1 MNFCWSFWTLF
12 TFMGSNTM
20 RFWDSIFGNSN
31 SSNSGKTE
39 NSEKEGKTGGSR
51 GLFEPKKSKSN
62 LTNRQL
68 QMEQFEVREM
78 LSIGGPQ
85 LNTIFV
91 NQDENQAID
100 LKSTMNIAPTSLL
113 FRFSEGQ
120 QIDPN
125 TLLTGIEVYRAGTAG
140 TKMLVPI
147 GSVELGDFSNEVIVR
162 FAENLP
168 NDMYTISLIGGDT
181 NSLSLKNRD
190 GKAFYN
196 PDGPDYDLQE
206 VKFELQLGAQ
216 VTAVVPQP
224 VVRNTSGGLE
234 QQSNVIEVYFT
245 PETVLKNAGDPKFY
259 QLILTQNTLNPGDDV
274 VVVPTRIVY
283 EPGAVVDGKVVNR
296 AKLYFEK
303 DDKGTAI
310 TNLSALGTGSF
321 RLRIGEEYIA
331 TNTQILD
338 LTGQNEQIGDTFHT
352 AYSVDLNLFNTSLL
366 GPQSLIIQS
375 EIERQYDPTE
385 YPGANDNPGHRS
397 LPNFFGLETENH
409 FFGGESVMGYNRDVY
424 DGPSIIYY
432 NFQYILGSVLDS
444 KGNPTAAK
452 YYNNITETQKNLARQ
467 ALDMYSRYLGIQFI
481 ETADQG
487 FTIAMGDMAWLGP
500 GRDAEGVD
508 THRYVFDD
516 GTWRYKLIGEYD
528 PSLLMSDYDPA
539 TFSSSIVLDQNY
551 TWGPDVYG
559 GNWFQTV
566 VRGIG
571 FGIGLGYAADLM
583 PGTDM
588 RFGVTPAQD
597 GNGYNMY
604 TEKVYPGLE
613 DLIHGQY
620 LFRPDSIDVDMY
632 KFQLEKGGTL
642 SAEILAERA
651 TAASQLDA
659 TIALYRQVTKHTP
672 DGQAYTSYEL
682 VSRNDDYFS
691 NDSFLEMYLEAG
703 TYFIG
708 VSSSGNDQY
717 DPQRTGTGEG
727 GKTVGTYELRLNF
740 SPSGTD
746 RLAPETFKD
755 ETNGFLAGKDTSVKF
770 DGNQDGVPGG
780 TYNYWFNVQGS
791 TPQPAQNN
799 NASNLNTINRV
810 LYVDNSGR
818 QYNTDGTPK
827 SIDPNKLRL
836 ASEVGDGT
844 IANPFVTIEIALE
857 FAAKAQQLLEAGGYK
872 DSSVIVRIIGNDLT
886 KVTKDTDIKAYEIG
900 KNPNNSANLT
910 DGAKFDV
917 PKGVSVVIDAG
928 VVIKMNG
935 ANIMV
940 GSSDQ
945 NIDRSGG
952 SIQLLGTPV
961 HSVRITS
968 YLDQSIGKK
977 TNPQKTEGTPG
988 NWGGIVIR
996 NDLDYEF
1003 IENYN
1008 PANGRTPR
1016 EVLETQGIFLNY
1028 ISNADI
1034 RYGGGTISTTDRT
1047 IYDPIH
1053 LVDARPTITF
1063 STIQYSA
1070 HAAISASP
1078 KSFEET
1084 RFQSWDHLNPYTL
1097 DYERIGLHVHGNIV
1111 TLNSMNG
1118 LLVQVQTQVGKPI
1131 QKIEVA
1137 ARFDDTDIVHI
1148 LSENLILAGQPGG
1161 NYLSAPT
1168 ATGLYYN
1175 QITQRVA
1182 IDVRLGTVK
1191 DPTRPQDGDY
1201 ITLVDGETSVTFEY
1215 NHVDYDYVTNPNRVV
1230 KGRVAIDIYSYDT
1243 PAEIARKT
1251 VLAINAVNSNQEV
1264 YEKIGAT
1271 NYAKYL
1277 LANQKLTPNQ
1287 FKITAEQDGSG
1298 FYLKSTGLWLEMD
1311 GMCSGTAPTV
1321 GGLTFN
1327 QNNNQMLVDVG
1338 STQSP
1343 TRPGD
1348 GDFFT
1353 LLYGDIVSV
1362 TFEYQYVDASG
1373 QRIVPNNPNR
1383 KEFADRVVIGILAT
1397 DSAEEVARKTALA
1410 INNVYRSTQYPLFA
1424 VRAEYAGKGFILK
1437 TDGLPVFT
1445 DGVKDG
1451 TVTTTTGLTF
1461 NPVDNVIHIDY
1472 SLSNQVRPKD
1482 GDFFSIEYAGTTYT
1496 FEYNWTNLTGNGWGV
1511 RPGNIAINING
1522 ATALAADIATAT
1534 RRVIN
1539 QRIYRSDNNNLRAEG
1554 IGAEIRLISP
1564 SLPFAIEGIRGQLL
1578 NGEVNI
1584 TNPGGV
1590 AGMIKSRTNGSL
1602 VVDPGIVTKSN
1613 NARIELEMGTQLLA
1627 EGTVDQP
1634 IIFTSLYDTRFGAG
1648 GTFKTSSKSD
1658 GTAVGVL
1665 QPGNWAGII
1674 QLPDSHLSIDHA
1686 VLAYAGGSSVIEG
1699 LSARFNPVEIHEADS
1714 RLAHTRF
1721 EFNAG
1726 NTAGTRT
1733 GRGSI
1738 TPAVIYVH
1746 GSQPIIL
1753 SNSFFT
1759 NLYSDIPTNTPA
1771 SQWIPKNDAANGLTV
1786 VSINSNALNAK
1797 AQKDSGRSTAGV
1809 ARNTQYDDNYGPLVR
1824 ENRLSNNTINGMV
1837 VRGEVLT
1844 TESVWDDTDI
1854 AHVLFTEIIVPNF
1867 HHEGGLRLMSDR
1879 ANSLIIKLL
1888 GANAGF
1894 TASGTPLEI
1903 EDRIGGAIQIVGVPN
1918 YPVVFTSLKD
1928 DSVGTGLD
1936 IRGQVQ
1942 YDTNNTYRYDATLK
1956 KWVDPSVAMPGDWRS
1971 IKLAQYSNDRNVL
1984 VVKKFERSNDEK
1996 DSNGTTSSAQYLGYL
2011 APNMKSGDDVQRLGF
2026 TVYGSIR
2033 QSAPNEADVYKF
2045 SADAGTEI
2053 WVDIDRTGRWFDT
2066 IIEILD
2072 QNGNIVAS
2080 SDNSFY
2086 EGIDNYGNYI
2096 NRVYDKYGN
2105 AQDSG
2110 TTSGFSGANN
2120 AFSMNKDAWNRSQT
2134 GIAGVSRNVLNET
2147 ARDTNRLEFDET
2159 DGIGY
2164 NDLYSTN
2171 TRDAGLRF
2179 VTAGPGTKDYFVR
2192 VRSVLSISWANS
2204 LTPPDGVSQGDQGK
2218 SFFIMDDNKTN
2229 PQKIEYILDFTKTWE
2244 ESSAVRGTSAGET
2257 HKVTIG
2263 LKDIDPNFGDTYASR
2278 IVAAINKFSKTANEY
2293 LNVAADL
2300 VSSRLNDPNPII
2312 RIDGTGLFF
2321 NPGQTPL
2328 VLQESSSGTYELQ
2341 VRLQEQNEIAG
2352 SQISYAD
2359 IRYATNG
2366 IEAYGF
2372 PQHSPITGEVQF
2384 RDKVDI
2390 LGMEVS
2396 YMGNLLQSNQGA
2408 LSAAGYIQ
2416 SLSDVNW
2423 YAFNMTP
2430 TGLSEYYG
2438 YSFLWPA
2445 IFDIDYA
2452 DGLTRPDLSIW
2463 VFDRVGS
2470 LIYMGTDSNVAD
2482 DRPGPNTDINI
2493 SKLGSGT
2500 VGPNDPFI
2508 GPALLGDA
2516 VLANYLP
2523 EGTQTAPVGTYFV
2536 AVTSKYVIPYAMSSF
2551 LTASPYNSSTRIEP
2565 IDTITRV
2572 VDEGV
2577 QSGQDLRY
2585 NNGRGQT
2592 SDRENFEEGQ
2602 RLVLTPDE
2610 FHLGDVVLY
2619 VTMDDP
2625 GTAES
2630 KIYMINPSTGAVQT
2644 VANTGQSARTWD
2656 VTMVGYDISMAYDS
2670 RLLTTLTRLNHLYL
2684 VDVNTGNYTSS
2695 DWTGNETL
2703 IRAHWWGLNGIEPVS
2718 DEVGTATSLRVQ
2730 AIASSAPGDF
2740 IRDWNSVT
2748 GPYIS
2753 DWAYTLVIGSMSYG
2767 TLRNDPETTSIPQ
2780 TYTSDE
2786 NVLYLLDPYGKAVGI
2801 TEYGLANWNYGA
2813 RSTKRPLSNYIPV
2826 ATFNNRDT
2834 VKYDREYYYVDPEN
2848 PVYRNPANPG
2858 GYAWDPETE
2867 EWSTERTD
2875 DATGYIYDFFPVTVP
2890 NQFQN
2895 VGEIITG
2902 MTFDSDGGSLYV
2914 GTDRGGI
2921 YRVKG
2926 WSSNPGGFPDA
2937 GKSYGYMPLGPV
2949 GEAEEVIITTAGTW
2963 FENYTY
2969 VDAKTGERIT
2979 VTGSGG
2985 PSLEFVGYLLDDAG
2999 NPLIVSGLDLGP
3011 QTVENAAYKQTV
3023 FATVTNSGSG
3033 ASQIV
3038 AFDPKK
3044 LDARDL
3050 RGLPVSTA
3058 GPNAR
3063 PTFLEPIFYNGTKAV
3078 TIPGAI
3084 TGLTFSKVDYNLWHR
3099 TQVDSDVMPPTHS
3112 TVRPIGEY
3120 GTAGEAQQV
3129 YASLT
3134 DTEYLPGNGSSWYF
3148 GLEGSDAGIIDAQP
3162 NANWMTSDINQFG
3175 PGRSGYSPAA
3185 NIDPSDPWIKP
3196 GPSATGGS
3204 RIGSYDMPGGAYG
3217 SLTSNA
3223 FDLTDYCAED
3233 KPMVYFSY
3241 KMDGDESNALN
3252 NALQYGDDTI
3262 MVYVTAD
3269 GYNWERVSASS
3280 YDLVSHPSNPTD
3292 PTNYATLA
3300 GDNRWRQARID
3311 LSRYAGKTDVKVKF
3325 VFSTAGGQVGLGQIN
3340 QAGTLFTAVP
3350 ASRLFDT
3357 RGQVVSDTKPVIL
3370 PDGSHE
3376 DYFPSV
3382 GVTGL
3387 NQQHPNLQSDSA
3399 FVLGGYNNLL
3409 VPFTSLATPEGLAST
3424 VTYRYAQGFSMF
3436 VPSSP
3441 GAQNRGSLTD
3451 SIRIESSQGYVVTIS
3466 YSDLVNGDLNTLRSL
3481 STEEFMG
3488 RLIDE
3493 INRRF
3498 ATLPAS
3504 EQVTAA
3510 RYTVYGGAVS
3520 KLNPYYGQ
3528 EIYFENVKSIST
3540 TNVNLMITGSGSSGT
3555 TSANI
3560 TDDNILQRLSQM
3572 SVNELLN
3579 WLNANSS
3586 KTASVDRLNAYVP
3599 VPIRG
3604 DMTAEEVAAS
3614 VTFMVNLTMND
3625 DLKAYL
3631 ATYPS
3636 ANTGSGW
3643 KALDQFYGFGYT
3655 TYHGDYVPGTLYN
3668 MQFGTWAKD
3677 QWGEIDPRMLTTLY
3691 GTDRVLNEQG
3701 QPLELFGLTRNGDN
3715 GDDGTIRIQV
3725 DGERVY
3731 YNTAGTVV
3739 HHVGPN
3745 PFDPADPST
3754 YTAEYRGTVLSH
3766 IFVPLNTNTMQRT
3779 MRLDVTRNMNTAYGA
3794 VGSGTTAQMTLIGKG
3809 TLWYQENTPFDITE
3823 LQRQVLA
3830 NDIKE
3835 FKAGGMSAY
3844 PRELQGANTQDR
3856 LASVYWYGEENQY
3869 GKYWDN
3875 TLYDASGDT
3884 IRRGNDNVHGGIFI
3898 DNIIVGA
3905 AGRGEMVN
3913 NAVPGNT
3920 GFLSLADP
3928 LNDPVIKQVVED
3940 IKARTDQDVSGVIE
3954 RYIKYRV
3961 PVDTVASGAY
3971 ELNIRRGA
3979 ETVSY
3984 IPSANNS
3991 PYPLELMEQ
4000 RSFTYNRATPI
4011 SPIHVNE
4018 RLTNGITIATPLVS
4032 EVYHGQKFSISDGVS
4047 KVDFCFLSDELV
4059 GSTGGAEK
4067 ILFSSNDTV
4076 ETLAKKIVEAINKA
4090 YASKKFNVSASPFT
4104 NGTLI
4109 DLFDA
4114 VDFKNGGLLPAPNKD
4129 TDSAEYKAWYIQNG
4143 EGGKPL
4149 KHIIYGPIYATP
4161 EYTYNGS
4168 FETYNVDQVMYSRSL
4183 QEFLSADSYA
4193 SRLYI
4198 DPQMGN
4204 ARVGDTNVERPKGQL
4219 VITGTSIT
4227 ASAQA
4232 GLVLLPLEM
4241 SALRP
4246 GAAPQLNQVMNSQ
4259 LPVIDSTGNVVVG
4272 ANYVPG
4278 ITVSN
4283 NIFAGNPVGI
4293 AIAGVEGN
4301 VPFARIVNNTF
4312 FGVPTGVVGYGGI
4325 GIAVGPNASPTI
4337 MNNIFSYLD
4346 TGIAFVDMNMQPV
4359 ASTVE
4364 EVVALANVFK
4374 QNRVNQPA
4382 TNGRYGMFGNNE
4394 YDKMLGENDPL
4405 FVMNL
4410 YSLIDPETGHLD
4422 MSRLNFYLSPDSPAI
4437 DTARESLL
4445 EREEWYSRYISRLGI
4460 PRSTMYAPNT
4470 DIYGQTRVAD
4480 TGTNSSGGGGS
4491 NPYVDMGA
4499 IDRVDKVPP
4508 RATLL
4513 KPLDNDDAGIDRN
4526 RELGDVVLIDEILNQ
4541 FIVQLSDVGTGLD
4554 RASIANA
4561 RGKVHS
4567 NIVTVY
4573 EQVWNVD
4580 TQSMEVRKL
4589 VQDVDY
4595 FADYNSANDQIF
4607 LTPTKGRWNNTATYT
4622 ILLDNDTIPDW
4633 SLEVPDIMALMRSG
4647 EDVHFWIDG
4656 QRFTLNM
4663 QGVTSLAV
4671 FQQRV
4676 MQVIGEVNAANIPS
4690 VTVNGVDPQYLP
4702 LIPAEYRYVRAVP
4715 KMVNGVPVGISFI
4728 QAPYVH
4734 CDSFDVEVVKE
4745 YGMTVEEAIRGI
4757 TIPGVEVLLN
4767 GIQDRAGNSLL
4778 MNRSNGQT
4786 YFTIVMTGYDYGD
4799 ALPSSYD
4806 MVSGVLDPARH
4817 IVYTGYNMGKG
4828 VTVEPYPLRSDH
4840 HIGPDGKQVHG
4851 DRYDDGVELDV
4862 LVPGKT
4868 IDVSIYI
4875 TSKNEAFS
4883 EVNGIV
4889 GYVNAF
4895 FDWDQSGS
4903 WDVAQDE
4910 RMEWWDETTGSWSRD
4925 AVPVKAGQN
4934 TIKMRVPTTTK
4945 SGAIIQEGEIFA
4957 RFRFSSTGLDAAGV
4971 QLGPNGLT
4979 ADGEVED
4986 YKFLVASHPKSYGDA
5001 PQGRYLDPYTGQYVD
5016 YQYPVTK
5023 DSGGAWHATD
5033 LKYGINKVTN
5043 KAEVIDSTKEESDY
5057 KDGSIRALH
5066 FGVLPPLA
5074 HLDAQMNADATMNK
5088 TDDGVASL
5096 MYKENA
5102 QAGRNTTIFISG
5114 KATTLDVE
5122 ITIPAALT
5130 QYMQENPTAR
5140 VYFASWFDFSGEH
5153 NWTNNSVSVSRTLSL
5168 SDIQGLQRIAGTD
5181 RYVLPVTVNV
5191 PAGITADRVSFARFR
5206 VSSSPISGPGGPGA
5220 GEAAIDGEVEDYM
5233 IFINKEQTN
5242 HPVSSPVSGGN
5253 EVGNLPQEGAISG
5266 NDATHTVVMTGGT
5279 PNQPV
5284 MLGQNIV
5291 WWFDR
5296 EKFPDIMDSWIK
5308 GNVNGNDGVT
5318 LPEVEVGNK
5327 TYKNVIY
5334 AGDAKE
5340 TVATVT
5346 PTKAGRVS
5354 VWIDWNDD
5362 KIYSDDERVTNPA
5375 TGNLWFDV
5383 DPANPSS
5390 CQLNIPSVNLGNKA
5404 SFETKALFR
5413 YTLPGDHAGLDA
5425 YNHAMSGEVE
5435 EYTVTIV
5442 NGRSL
5447 ITGMVYND
5455 INGNGTH
5462 ESYEPGIAGV
5472 KVWLWD
5478 NPTKQGSPIMET
5490 QTDRLGKYTF
5500 PMLYPGEYWV
5510 EQQEIVRQEGEKKWT
5525 QTEPRDNQGKPVKVY
5540 HVEGLDDGEERDRVN
5555 FGNYKPGVVSVGNAA
5570 VVEGNSGYTYVDVD
5584 IYMTGSI
5591 GAQTEITLQTGD
5603 GSAFAGLD
5611 YVGETKKVM
5620 FSGNEPL
5627 EAAWNVRQITSNL
5640 GVEMGQYDL
5649 AISGGSLSYVT
5660 KIGSTWQVMVESLDD
5675 QNGSFMLTNSA
5686 RDSIAS
5692 QVVEVTKKDANGNIL
5707 YDNQGRAVREVHV
5720 VWLTYNGTGYDLYY
5734 SFGSVYDLRTLQ
5746 QNIHKLKTEENLSAC
5761 DPQISKDAAGNVY
5774 VSWYTKDA
5782 GGNCKLY
5789 VYEPSA
5795 ANLSN
5800 GVGAVVIPAGNP
5812 AVYSGSLPYSG
5823 KVSEV
5828 KMDGS
5833 TIAWTTTDSKVYVST
5848 VVNGIRETR
5857 LISATESGTV
5867 SNQRIQLCDGLIVW
5881 EHQVIQSNQKTQN
5894 IAIYNVDKDARVY
5907 VTKGSAKDS
5916 AFSSPTVNQ
5925 YWVAFEHKTESGYY
5939 DIYAVSVDSIDWA
5952 VGTQSLAQLETRLI
5966 SRTTADDVAPQL
5978 SGDRIVWRSAVV
5990 GTNSW
5995 AVYTVDLQ
6003 ETGLGYQQVSTVQYY
6018 AWNPVI
6024 SDRRIVWRAPA
6035 GQNYVMYSA
6044 EYLGRMV
6051 KQTARFRVIGET
6063 LVEPNEYFTVTIT
6076 GATLVGTGKIDIDP
6090 SDIIDS
6096 SKNTGV
6102 IWIIN
6107 DDGSM
6112 DFGDLPASYGTL
6124 LKDDGARHLVSATNP
6139 LAMYNPNKPG
6149 VTIDTEKEG
6158 VPSSDAKGDDLNN
6171 SKGNDEQG
6179 VVFVNEWKPGQQVT
6193 VEIYVNEKCYLNA
6206 FADWNLNGQ
6215 LGTRNLG
6222 SIQSRYL
6229 SDTMDRNERLETL
6242 PGFKAV
6248 DQNGVEGQLVAEKGY
6263 ELKAGKNTITFT
6275 VPRDA
6280 KVGNTY
6286 ARFRVSSEGGLSFS
6300 GQSFDGEVE
6309 DYLVTVVAGVVEPVR
6324 YDATKKTVYIEGS
6337 YLSDATT
6344 IKRDNGK
6351 GQLEITHNGK
6361 SYPFDP
6367 KDKPVLAISY
6377 EGGYGSNTVTFIG
6390 LAGDVEEVMLR
6401 PYVIEE
6407 GVSIS
6412 RGEIR
6417 GTGLTV
6423 SLVNARNF
6431 NFDGGAGTSTIP
6443 ALVDSVIMY
6452 DSPDSDVLQMF
6463 PDKVSF
6469 SGSTFK
6475 YLVENIDYATV
6486 MSENGGYDECWLYGQ
6501 GKANNELYLS
6511 NTMVAL
6517 WNTTGRAFGEYV
6529 YGFKGVHVDN
6539 GAGANGTAVV
6549 DGTETNFVDLT
6560 FRRGYL
6566 SSPHLL
6572 TGTMIQGTQQ
6582 NGLSVNFD
6590 VFGFTQQSVY
6600 ANVNAT
6606 HSQSIALV
6614 AGTMEQEWLVGRRV
6628 FNDPHYTSNQTVDS
6642 LKLYAMTENPQ
6653 ETDKAI
6659 LELLAFDHV
6668 TAKAVA
6674 GKLGAKSWEDTKDLL
6689 DVNLVFA
6696 DESLWD
6702 YKQYPF

>member
-1 MNFCWSFWTLF
+1 
-12 TFMGSNTM
+12 M
-20 RFWDSIFGNSN
+20 RFWDSIFGNSD

-39 NSEKEGKTGGSR
+39 NSEQKGKKGGSR
-51 GLFEPKKSKSN
+51 GLFAPNKAKSN

-120 QIDPN
+120 QIDTK
-125 TLLTGIEVYRAGTAG
+125 TLTTGIEVYRAGTK
-140 TKMLVPI
+140 TPVPI

-181 NSLSLKNRD
+181 NSLSLKNLD

-196 PDGPDYDLQE
+196 PDGPDYDLQN

-245 PETVLKNAGDPKFY
+245 PETVLKNAGDAKFY
-259 QLILTQNTLNPGDDV
+259 QLIVTKNTLNPGDDV
-274 VVVPTRIVY
+274 VVVPTRVVY
-283 EPGAVVDGKVVNR
+283 EPGVTVDGKVVNR

-303 DDKGTAI
+303 DDTGTAI

-338 LTGQNEQIGDTFHT
+338 LTGQNEKVGDTFHT
-352 AYSVDLNLFNTSLL
+352 AYNVNLNLFNTAQS

-397 LPNFFGLETENH
+397 LPNFFGDSTENH

-444 KGNPTAAK
+444 KGNPTSAK

-500 GRDAEGVD
+500 GRDVEGVD
-508 THRYVFDD
+508 SHKYVFDD

-528 PSLLMSDYDPA
+528 PSLLMSDYDPS

-588 RFGVTPAQD
+588 RFGVIPVQD

-632 KFQLEKGGTL
+632 KFQLEKGGTF

-651 TAASQLDA
+651 NAASQLDA
-659 TIALYRQVTKHTP
+659 TIALYRQITKRTP
-672 DGQAYTSYEL
+672 DGQTYTSYEL

-717 DPQRTGTGEG
+717 DPQMTGTGEG

-740 SPSGTD
+740 SPSGTE

-755 ETNGFLAGKDTSVKF
+755 ETNGFLAGKDTNVKF

-780 TYNYWFNVQGS
+780 TYNYWFNVQQS
-791 TPQPAQNN
+791 TNQPAQSN
-799 NASNLNTINRV
+799 NATNLNTINRV

-818 QYNTDGTPK
+818 QYNADGTPK

-836 ASEVGDGT
+836 ATEVGDGT
-844 IANPFVTIEIALE
+844 IAKPFVTIEVALE
-857 FAAKAQQLLEAGGYK
+857 FAAKAQQLLEAAGIK
-872 DSSVIVRIIGNDLT
+872 DSSVIVRIIGNDLS

-900 KNPNNSANLT
+900 KNPNNNANLT

-935 ANIMV
+935 ANITV

-968 YLDQSIGKK
+968 YMDQMIGVK
-977 TNPQKTEGTPG
+977 TNPQKTEGAPG

-1003 IENYN
+1003 IKNYN

-1028 ISNADI
+1028 VSNADI

-1053 LVDARPTITF
+1053 VVDARPTITF

-1097 DYERIGLHVHGNIV
+1097 DYERIGLHIHGNIV

-1148 LSENLILAGQPGG
+1148 LSENLILAGQAGG

-1168 ATGLYYN
+1168 SRGLYYN
-1175 QITQRVA
+1175 QVTQRVA
-1182 IDVRLGTVK
+1182 IDVTLGTVK
-1191 DPTRPQDGDY
+1191 APTRPQDGDY
-1201 ITLVDGETSVTFEY
+1201 FTLVDGETSVTFEY
-1215 NHVDYDYVTNPNRVV
+1215 NHVDYDSVTNPNRVV
-1230 KGRVAIDIYSYDT
+1230 KGRIAIDIYSSDT

-1298 FYLKSTGLWLEMD
+1298 FYLKSTGQRLEIK

-1353 LLYGDIVSV
+1353 LLYGDIASV

-1373 QRIVPNNPNR
+1373 QRIVADNPNR
-1383 KEFADRVVIGILAT
+1383 KVFADRVVIGILAT
-1397 DSAEEVARKTALA
+1397 DSAEVIAQKTAHA
-1410 INNVYRSTQYPLFA
+1410 ISSVYRIAKYPLFA
-1424 VRAEYAGKGFILK
+1424 VQAEYSANGKGFTLK

-1472 SLSNQVRPKD
+1472 SLSNPVRPKD
-1482 GDFFSIEYAGTTYT
+1482 GDFFSIEYEGKTYT

-1534 RRVIN
+1534 RNAIN
-1539 QRIYRSDNNNLRAEG
+1539 RTIFQSNNNNLRAEG
-1554 IGAEIRLISP
+1554 IGAEIRLVSP
-1564 SLPFAIEGIRGQLL
+1564 SSPFAIEGIRGQLQ

-1648 GTFKTSSKSD
+1648 GTFKTSSKSG

-1753 SNSFFT
+1753 NNSFFT

-1771 SQWIPKNDAANGLTV
+1771 SQWIPKNDAANGLAV
-1786 VSINSNALNAK
+1786 ISINSNALNAK
-1797 AQKDSGRSTAGV
+1797 AQKDSGRNTAGV

-1824 ENRLSNNTINGMV
+1824 ENRLSNNTVNGMV

-1879 ANSLIIKLL
+1879 ANSLVIKML
-1888 GANAGF
+1888 GSKAGF

-1903 EDRIGGAIQIVGVPN
+1903 EDRIGGAIQIVGVAN

-1942 YDTNNTYRYDATLK
+1942 YDTNNTYHYNATLK
-1956 KWVDPSVAMPGDWRS
+1956 KWVDNSVAMPGDWRS
-1971 IKLAQYSNDRNVL
+1971 IKLAQYSNDRNIL
-1984 VVKKFERSNDEK
+1984 VVKEFERSNDEK

-2011 APNMKSGDDVQRLGF
+2011 AQNMKSGDDVQRLGF
-2026 TVYGSIR
+2026 TVYGSTR

-2045 SADAGTEI
+2045 TADAGTEI

-2072 QNGNIVAS
+2072 QDGKIVAS

-2086 EGIDNYGNYI
+2086 EGVDNYGNYI

-2105 AQDSG
+2105 VQDSG
-2110 TTSGFSGANN
+2110 TTSGFNGANN

-2134 GIAGVSRNVLNET
+2134 GIAGVSRNVLNST
-2147 ARDTNRLEFDET
+2147 DRDTNRLEFDET

-2204 LTPPDGVSQGDQGK
+2204 LDPVIDQGK
-2218 SFFIMDDNKTN
+2218 SFFIMDENKAN
-2229 PQKIEYILDFTKTWE
+2229 PQKIEYILDFNKTWE
-2244 ESSAVRGTSAGET
+2244 ESSAVRSTQAGAT
-2257 HKVTIG
+2257 NKVTIG
-2263 LKDIDPNFGDTYASR
+2263 LKDIDPEFGDTYASR

-2321 NPGQTPL
+2321 NPGATSL
-2328 VLQESSSGTYELQ
+2328 VLQENSSGTYELQ

-2384 RDKVDI
+2384 RDKVEI
-2390 LGMEVS
+2390 LNGMQVS
-2396 YMGNLLQSNQGA
+2396 YMGNLLQSNQGS
-2408 LSAAGYIQ
+2408 LSAAGYLQ
-2416 SLSDVNW
+2416 SLTDVNW
-2423 YAFNMTP
+2423 YAFNMNP
-2430 TGLSEYYG
+2430 AGLSEYYG
-2438 YSFLWPA
+2438 YSFLWPS

-2508 GPALLGDA
+2508 GPALLGES
-2516 VLANYLP
+2516 VLAGYLP
-2523 EGTQTAPVGTYFV
+2523 EGTEGAPVGTYFV

-2577 QSGQDLRY
+2577 QSGQDLRA
-2585 NNGRGQT
+2585 NNNRGYT
-2592 SDRENFEEGQ
+2592 SESEKFEEGQ

-2610 FHLGDVVLY
+2610 FHLGDVVMY

-2625 GTAES
+2625 GTGES
-2630 KIYMINPSTGAVQT
+2630 KIYMINPATGAVQT
-2644 VANTGQSARTWD
+2644 VANTGQSAWGYDATR
-2656 VTMVGYDISMAYDS
+2656 VGYDISMAYDS
-2670 RLLTTLTRLNHLYL
+2670 RLLTTFTELNHLYL
-2684 VDVNTGNYTSS
+2684 VDVNTGNYASS
-2695 DWTGNETL
+2695 DWRGTNTL
-2703 IRAHWWGLNGIEPVS
+2703 IQSHWWGQGGIEAVPDS
-2718 DEVGTATSLRVQ
+2718 VGTATSLRVQ

-2740 IRDWNSVT
+2740 IRDWNSKY
-2748 GPYIS
+2748 GPYVS
-2753 DWAYTLVIGSMSYG
+2753 DWAYTLVVGDMSYG
-2767 TLRNDPETTSIPQ
+2767 TLVNDPDATSIPE
-2780 TYTSDE
+2780 TYTSNE

-2801 TEYGLANWNYGA
+2801 TEYLKNWNYGA
-2813 RSTKRPLSNYIPV
+2813 GDKVRPLSNYIPI

-2834 VKYDREYYYVDPEN
+2834 VKYDREYYYVDPED
-2848 PVYRNPANPG
+2848 PVYRDPLNPG
-2858 GYAWDPETE
+2858 GYAYDAEKG
-2867 EWSTERTD
+2867 EWSTERSD
-2875 DATGYIYDFFPVTVP
+2875 DATGWIFDFFSVGVP

-2895 VGEIITG
+2895 VGEVITG
-2902 MTFDSDGGSLYV
+2902 MTFDSDGGNLYV

-2926 WSSNPGGFPDA
+2926 WSSNPGGFPDD
-2937 GKSYGYMPLGPV
+2937 GKSYGYMPL
-2949 GEAEEVIITTAGTW
+2949 AEDVPEVVITTKGTW
-2963 FENYTY
+2963 FEDYSY
-2969 VDAKTGERIT
+2969 VDAKTGERIR

-2999 NPLIVSGLDLGP
+2999 NPLSVSGLDLGP
-3011 QTVENAAYKQTV
+3011 QTVENAAYKQTI
-3023 FATVTNSGSG
+3023 FATVTNTDSG

-3044 LDARDL
+3044 LDASDL

-3063 PTFLEPIFYNGTKAV
+3063 PTFLEPIFYNGSKAI
-3078 TIPGAI
+3078 TIPGNI

-3099 TQVDSDVMPPTHS
+3099 TQVDSDVKPPTPS
-3112 TVRPIGEY
+3112 TIRPAGQY
-3120 GTAGEAQQV
+3120 GTLGEAQQV
-3129 YASLT
+3129 GASLT
-3134 DTEYLPGNGSSWYF
+3134 DAKYLPGNGASWYF
-3148 GLEGSDAGIIDAQP
+3148 GLEMPNPLIVDGQP
-3162 NANWMTSDINQFG
+3162 NANWMTSGINQFG
-3175 PGRSGYSPAA
+3175 PDRSGYKPAA
-3185 NIDPSDPWIKP
+3185 NIDPADPWITP
-3196 GPSATGGS
+3196 GPSDTGGT
-3204 RIGSYDMPGGAYG
+3204 RVGSYDMPGGAYG

-3233 KPMVYFSY
+3233 KPMIYFSY
-3241 KMDGDESNALN
+3241 KMDGDESDPLG

-3269 GYNWERVSASS
+3269 GYNWERVAASS
-3280 YDLVSHPSNPTD
+3280 YELISHPTNPTD
-3292 PTNYATLA
+3292 PTNYTSLA
-3300 GDNRWRQARID
+3300 GDNRWRQARLD

-3325 VFSTAGGQVGLGQIN
+3325 VFSTAGGQVGLGKIDE
-3340 QAGTLFTAVP
+3340 AGTLFTAVP

-3357 RGQVVSDTKPVIL
+3357 RGQVVSDTRPVIL

-3399 FVLGGYNNLL
+3399 FVLGEYNNLL
-3409 VPFTSLATPEGLAST
+3409 VPFTSLTTPAGLAST

-3436 VPSSP
+3436 VPSTP

-3498 ATLPAS
+3498 AMQDTS
-3504 EQVTAA
+3504 EQVTAS

-3528 EIYFENVKSIST
+3528 EIYFENVKTIST
-3540 TNVNLMITGSGSSGT
+3540 TNANLVITGSGSSGT
-3555 TSANI
+3555 TSADI

-3572 SVNELLN
+3572 SVNELLH

-3586 KTASVDRLNAYVP
+3586 KMASVDRLNAYVP

-3604 DMTAEEVAAS
+3604 DMTSEEVAAS

-3636 ANTGSGW
+3636 ADTGSGW
-3643 KALDQFYGFGYT
+3643 KALDQFFDFGYK
-3655 TYHGDYVPGTLYN
+3655 TYSGDYVPGTLYN
-3668 MQFGTWAKD
+3668 MQFGDWARD
-3677 QWGEIDPRMLTTLY
+3677 QYGNLDPRMLTTLY
-3691 GTDRVLNEQG
+3691 GTSGVLNEQG
-3701 QPLELFGLTRNGDN
+3701 QPLELFGLTRDGDAADGSNGR
-3715 GDDGTIRIQV
+3715 TVIQKG
-3725 DGERVY
+3725 DGERAY
-3731 YNTAGTVV
+3731 RNANGDVV
-3739 HHVGPN
+3739 
-3745 PFDPADPST
+3745 
-3754 YTAEYRGTVLSH
+3754 RGNGDLVTDTRILSNV
-3766 IFVPLNTNTMQRT
+3766 FVPANKNTMQRT
-3779 MRLDVTRNMNTAYGA
+3779 MRLDVTRNMNMDYGA
-3794 VGSGTTAQMTLIGKG
+3794 VGSGTTAQMTLVGKG
-3809 TLWYQENTPFDITE
+3809 TLWYQDDTPFDITE
-3823 LQRQVLA
+3823 LQRQVYA
-3830 NDIKE
+3830 NDVKE
-3835 FKAGGMSAY
+3835 FKAGGMSAF
-3844 PRELQGANTQDR
+3844 PRELQGANPEER
-3856 LASVYWYGEENQY
+3856 LASVFWYGEENEY
-3869 GKYWDN
+3869 GKYWNN
-3875 TLYDASGDT
+3875 TLYDASKDNVV
-3884 IRRGNDNVHGGIFI
+3884 RRGNDNVHGGIFI

-3905 AGRGEMVN
+3905 AGRGEMVS

-3920 GFLSLADP
+3920 GFLSLANPLSDP
-3928 LNDPVIKQVVED
+3928 AIKKIVED
-3940 IKARTDQDVSGVIE
+3940 ISARTGQDVSGVIE
-3954 RYIKYRV
+3954 RYIKFRV
-3961 PVDTVASGAY
+3961 PVDTVQSGAY

-3984 IPSANNS
+3984 IPSSGNS
-3991 PYPLELMEQ
+3991 PYPLELMEI
-4000 RSFTYNRATPI
+4000 RNLSYNRATPI

-4032 EVYHGQKFSISDGVS
+4032 EVYHGQKFSISDGVN

-4090 YASKKFNVSASPFT
+4090 YAVKKINVSASPFT
-4104 NGTLI
+4104 NGNLI

-4114 VDFKNGGLLPAPNKD
+4114 VDFKNGGLLPVPNHD
-4129 TDSAEYKAWYIQNG
+4129 TDSEEYKAWYIQNG
-4143 EGGKPL
+4143 EGGKPI

-4183 QEFLSADSYA
+4183 QEFLSKDCYA

-4232 GLVLLPLEM
+4232 GLVLLPLEL

-4246 GAAPQLNQVMNSQ
+4246 GVVPQLNQVMNSQ
-4259 LPVIDSTGNVVVG
+4259 LPVIDSAGNAIVG

-4278 ITVSN
+4278 IAITN

-4293 AIAGVEGN
+4293 AIGGVEGN

-4312 FGVPTGVVGYGGI
+4312 FGIPTEVPGGVLWAGI
-4325 GIAVGPNASPTI
+4325 GIAVGPDASPTI
-4337 MNNIFSYLD
+4337 MNNIFAYLD
-4346 TGIAFVDMNMQPV
+4346 TGISLVDSEMKPIDLQV
-4359 ASTVE
+4359 GTVE

-4374 QNRVNQPA
+4374 NNRVNQPA
-4382 TNGRYGMFGNNE
+4382 INGRYGTFGNNE

-4405 FVMNL
+4405 FVMNI
-4410 YSLIDPETGHLD
+4410 YSLFDPETGHLD
-4422 MSRLNFYLSPDSPAI
+4422 MSRLNFYLDKDSPAI
-4437 DTARESLL
+4437 DTARETLL

-4460 PRSTMYAPNT
+4460 PRSTIYAPNT

-4607 LTPTKGRWNNTATYT
+4607 LTPTKGRWSNTATYT
-4622 ILLDNDTIPDW
+4622 ILLDNDAIPDW
-4633 SLEVPDIMALMRSG
+4633 SLEVPDIMALIRSG

-4656 QRFTLNM
+4656 QKFTLDM
-4663 QGVTSLAV
+4663 QGVTSFAI

-4676 MQVIGEVNAANIPS
+4676 MQVIADVNAAQIPS
-4690 VTVNGVDPQYLP
+4690 VTINGVDPQYLA
-4702 LIPAEYRYVRAVP
+4702 LIPEQYRYVQAVP
-4715 KMVNGVPVGISFI
+4715 KMVGTTPVGISFI

-4745 YGMTVEEAIRGI
+4745 YGTTVEEAIRGI

-4767 GIQDRAGNSLL
+4767 GIRDRAGNSLL
-4778 MNRSNGQT
+4778 MNRPNGQT
-4786 YFTIVMTGYDYGD
+4786 YFTVVMTGYDYGD
-4799 ALPSSYD
+4799 ALPASYD
-4806 MVSGVLDPARH
+4806 LVNGVLDPARH
-4817 IVYTGYNMGKG
+4817 IVYTGYNLGKG

-4840 HIGPDGKQVHG
+4840 RIGPDGKQVHG

-4883 EVNGIV
+4883 EVNSIV

-4910 RMEWWDETTGSWSRD
+4910 RMEWLDETTGNWSRG

-4957 RFRFSSTGLDAAGV
+4957 RFRFSSTGRDAAGM

-5001 PQGRYLDPYTGQYVD
+5001 PQGRYLDPYTGQYVE
-5016 YQYPVTK
+5016 YKYPVTK

-5033 LKYGINKVTN
+5033 LKYGVNKTTN
-5043 KAEVIDSTKEESDY
+5043 KAEVIDATKEESAY
-5057 KDGSIRALH
+5057 TKIAGLH
-5066 FGVLPPLA
+5066 FGPLAPLA

-5114 KATTLDVE
+5114 KATTLNVE
-5122 ITIPAALT
+5122 ITIPAALI

-5140 VYFASWFDFSGEH
+5140 VYFSSWFDFLGEH
-5153 NWTNNSVSVSRTLSL
+5153 DWTNNSVSVSRTLSF
-5168 SDIQGLQRIAGTD
+5168 SDIQGLTRIVGTD
-5181 RYVLPVTVNV
+5181 RYVLPISVNV
-5191 PAGITADRVSFARFR
+5191 PAGFTEDRVSFARFR
-5206 VSSSPISGPGGPGA
+5206 VSSSPILGPGGPGA

-5233 IFINKEQTN
+5233 IFISKEQTN
-5242 HPVSSPVSGGN
+5242 HPVSSQVQAPSGDT
-5253 EVGNLPQEGAISG
+5253 EESQLPQEGAISG
-5266 NDATHTVVMTGGT
+5266 KDATHTVVMTGGT

-5284 MLGQNIV
+5284 MLGKNIV

-5296 EKFPDIMDSWIK
+5296 EKFPDVMDSWVK
-5308 GNVNGNDGVT
+5308 GDLNGNDGVE
-5318 LPEVEVGNK
+5318 LPSVTVGNK
-5327 TYKNVIY
+5327 TYENVIY
-5334 AGDAKE
+5334 AGEGKE
-5340 TVATVT
+5340 TVATVQ

-5354 VWIDWNDD
+5354 VWIDWNGDG
-5362 KIYSDDERVTNPA
+5362 IYSADERVVNPA
-5375 TGNLWFDV
+5375 TGNNWFEV
-5383 DPANPSS
+5383 DPTNPSS
-5390 CQLNIPSVNLGNKA
+5390 CRLSIPGFDLGSRA

-5413 YTLPGDHAGLDA
+5413 YTLSGDHTGLDA
-5425 YNHAMSGEVE
+5425 YNHAMSGEAE

-5442 NGRSL
+5442 NGRSS

-5455 INGNGTH
+5455 MNGNGTH
-5462 ESYEPGIAGV
+5462 EPYEPGIAGV
-5472 KVWLWD
+5472 EVWLWD
-5478 NPTKQGSPIMET
+5478 NATKQGNPVMVT
-5490 QTDRLGKYTF
+5490 WTDRLGNYTF

-5510 EQQEIVRQEGEKKWT
+5510 EQREILLQEGEKKWT
-5525 QTEPRDNQGKPVKVY
+5525 PTEPRDNQGKPVKVY
-5540 HVEGLDDGEERDRVN
+5540 HVEGLDDGEERERVN
-5555 FGNYKPGVVSVGNAA
+5555 FGNYKPGVVSVGNAT

-5584 IYMTGSI
+5584 VYMTGSI
-5591 GAQTEITLQTGD
+5591 GAQTEITLTTGD
-5603 GSAFAGLD
+5603 GTAFAGLD
-5611 YVGETKKVM
+5611 YVGETQKVV
-5620 FSGNEPL
+5620 FSGNETL

-5675 QNGSFMLTNSA
+5675 PNGSFMLTNSA

-5692 QVVEVTKKDANGNIL
+5692 QVVEVTKKDANGKIL
-5707 YDNQGRAVREVHV
+5707 VDEQGRVVREVHV

-5746 QNIHKLKTEENLSAC
+5746 QNIHKLKTEDNLSAS
-5761 DPQISKDAAGNVY
+5761 DPQISKGADGRVY
-5774 VSWYTKDA
+5774 TSWYTKDA
-5782 GGNCKLY
+5782 GGHCKLF
-5789 VYEPSA
+5789 VFEPSA

-5800 GVGAVVIPAGNP
+5800 GVGAVVVPAGNP

-5857 LISATESGTV
+5857 LISANETGTV
-5867 SNQRIQLCDGLIVW
+5867 SNQRIQLCDGLVVW
-5881 EHQVIQSNQKTQN
+5881 EHQVVQSNQKTEN
-5894 IAIYNVDKDARVY
+5894 IAIYNVEKAARVY
-5907 VTKGSAKDS
+5907 ITQGSAKDS

-5939 DIYAVSVDSIDWA
+5939 DIYAVSVDSIDWSA
-5952 VGTQSLAQLETRLI
+5952 GTQSLDKLGTQLI
-5966 SRTTADDVAPQL
+5966 SQKTGTKQHDDVAPQL
-5978 SGDRIVWRSAVV
+5978 SGDRIVWRSAVL

-5995 AVYTVDLQ
+5995 AVYTVDLR
-6003 ETGLGYQQVSTVQYY
+6003 EAGLGYQQVSTVQYY
-6018 AWNPVI
+6018 AWNPVV

-6051 KQTARFRVIGET
+6051 KQTVRFRVIGET
-6063 LVEPNEYFTVTIT
+6063 LVEPNEYFMVTIT

-6090 SDIIDS
+6090 QDIIDS

-6107 DDGSM
+6107 DDGNM

-6149 VTIDTEKEG
+6149 VTVDTEKEG

-6179 VVFVNEWKPGQQVT
+6179 VVFVNEWKPGQEVT
-6193 VEIYVNEKCYLNA
+6193 VEIYVNEDCYLNA

-6215 LGTRNLG
+6215 FGTRNLG

-6229 SDTMDRNERLETL
+6229 SDTIDRNERLEML
-6242 PGFKAV
+6242 PDFKAIAE
-6248 DQNGVEGQLVAEKGY
+6248 NGLISRNETGLGCA
-6263 ELKAGKNTITFT
+6263 LKAGKNTITFT

-6300 GQSFDGEVE
+6300 GQAFDGEIE
-6309 DYLVTVVAGVVEPVR
+6309 DYRVTVVASSFEPVR
-6324 YDATKKTVYIEGS
+6324 YDARTQTVHVEGS
-6337 YLSDATT
+6337 LLSDTTT
-6344 IKRDNGK
+6344 IKRVDMSGK
-6351 GQLEITHNGK
+6351 LEITHNGTR
-6361 SYPFDP
+6361 YTFDP
-6367 KDKPVLAISY
+6367 KDKPVQAISY
-6377 EGGYGSNTVTFIG
+6377 NGMYGSNTVTFMG
-6390 LAGDVEEVMLR
+6390 LAEDAEEVILR

-6407 GVSIS
+6407 GVSLS
-6412 RGEIR
+6412 RGEIK

-6423 SLVNARNF
+6423 SLVNARNV
-6431 NFDGGAGTSTIP
+6431 NFDGGVGTSTIP

-6463 PDKVSF
+6463 PDKTSF

-6475 YLVENIDYATV
+6475 YLVQNVDYATV

-6501 GKANNELYLS
+6501 GKAGNELYLS

-6517 WNTTGRAFGEYV
+6517 WNDNVDGKGRAFGEYV

-6539 GAGANGTAVV
+6539 GAGANGKAVV

-6572 TGTMIQGTQQ
+6572 AGTMIQGTQRD
-6582 NGLSVNFD
+6582 GLSVNFD

-6606 HSQSIALV
+6606 DSQSIALI
-6614 AGTMEQEWLVGRRV
+6614 AGTIEQEWLVGRRV
-6628 FNDPHYTSNQTVDS
+6628 QDSHYTSNQTVDS
-6642 LKLYAMTENPQ
+6642 LKLLSLNAKDLE
-6653 ETDKAI
+6653 EDAI

-6674 GKLGAKSWEDTKDLL
+6674 GKPGATSLRDIKTL
-6689 DVNLVFA
+6689 DVNLVFEGPWKDA
-6696 DESLWD
+6696 TFPLVD
-6702 YKQYPF
+6702 